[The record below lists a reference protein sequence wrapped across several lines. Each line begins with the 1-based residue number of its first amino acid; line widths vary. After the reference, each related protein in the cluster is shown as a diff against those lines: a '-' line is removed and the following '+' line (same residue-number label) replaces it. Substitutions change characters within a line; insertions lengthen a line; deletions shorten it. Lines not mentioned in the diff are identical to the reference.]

1 MTDIGSGAFF
11 GCNDIQ
17 SIYCLDPI
25 PPTCK
30 YLAFDEDVYTYSIL
44 HVPVGSY
51 YTYSSAFNWRHF
63 KRIKDD
69 IESTNSINDIRQSSE
84 SVVYD
89 LQGRRAEQPQRG
101 LYIRDGKKIIIR

>member
-1 MTDIGSGAFF
+1 MEDI
-11 GCNDIQ
+11 
-17 SIYCLDPI
+17 
-25 PPTCK
+25 
-30 YLAFDEDVYTYSIL
+30 YTYSIL

-51 YTYSSAFNWRHF
+51 DTYSSAFNWRYF